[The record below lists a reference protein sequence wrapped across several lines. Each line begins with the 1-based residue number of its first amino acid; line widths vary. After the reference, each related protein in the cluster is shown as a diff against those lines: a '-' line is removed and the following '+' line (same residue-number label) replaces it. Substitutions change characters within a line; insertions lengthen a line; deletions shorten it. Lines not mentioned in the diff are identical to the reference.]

1 MRLSLALAYKEV
13 SVVIESS
20 KISHIGIAVSNLD
33 AALQTYKLLG
43 FKLQK
48 IEKVSD
54 MDVRVAFLPIRD
66 TRIELLEPLSKE
78 SVIAKFIEKKGEGV
92 HHICIEVQDIH
103 KALKELKDQKFN
115 LVYETPKRGAE
126 NTLVSFVHPKSTHGV
141 LIELCQR
148 DPSASG

>member
-1 MRLSLALAYKEV
+1 M
-13 SVVIESS
+13 IDSS

-33 AALQTYKLLG
+33 TAIKTYETLG
-43 FKLQK
+43 FRVEK

-54 MDVRVAFLPIRD
+54 MDVRVAFLPIGD

-92 HHICIEVQDIH
+92 HHICVEVKNIY
-103 KALKELKDQKFN
+103 KALQELKDQKFN

-141 LIELCQR
+141 LIELSQKLKI
-148 DPSASG
+148 GE

>member
-1 MRLSLALAYKEV
+1 M
-13 SVVIESS
+13 IDSS

-33 AALQTYKLLG
+33 TAIQTYETLG
-43 FKLQK
+43 FRVEK

-54 MDVRVAFLPIRD
+54 MDVRVAFLPIGD

-92 HHICIEVQDIH
+92 HHICVEVKDIH
-103 KALKELKDQKFN
+103 KALQELKDQKFN

-126 NTLVSFVHPKSTHGV
+126 NTLISFVHPKSTHGV
-141 LIELCQR
+141 LIELCQKFKT
-148 DPSASG
+148 DE

>member
-1 MRLSLALAYKEV
+1 MA
-13 SVVIESS
+13 I
-20 KISHIGIAVSNLD
+20 
-33 AALQTYKLLG
+33 QTYAILG
-43 FKLQK
+43 FKVEK

-54 MDVRVAFLPIRD
+54 MDVQVAFLPIGD

-78 SVIAKFIEKKGEGV
+78 SVIAKFIGKKGEGV

-103 KALKELKDQKFN
+103 KALQELKNQKFN

-126 NTLVSFVHPKSTHGV
+126 NTLVTFVHPKSTHGV

-148 DPSASG
+148 DPSPGSPLSRG